1 MSKEPFDPFTQNVTF
16 FAPDGKTE
24 ISIPVAAIDQ
34 VRRMMVNTTINYA
47 TQLGACLIMLVVLLV
62 MVPKEK
68 FRRSFMILQIA
79 SLVIACCRMLL
90 LSIFHSSQ
98 FLDFYVFWG
107 DDHSRIPRSAYA
119 PSVAGN
125 TMSLCLVVS
134 VESMLMSQAWTMV
147 RLWPNMWKYIIAG
160 ISLAVSI
167 MAISVRLAYT
177 IIQNNAVLKL
187 EPAYHMF
194 WLIKWTVIMNVA
206 SISWWCAIFNIKL
219 VWHLISNRGILPS
232 YKTFTPMEVLI
243 MTNGILMIIPV
254 IFASL
259 EWAHFVDFESAS
271 LTLTSVAVILPLGTL
286 AAQRIANSA
295 PNSANSTGASS
306 GIRYGVSGPSS
317 FTGFKAPSF
326 STGTTDR
333 PHVSIYARCEAG
345 TSSREHINPQD
356 VELAKLDPETDHH
369 VRVDRA
375 FLQREERIRAPL

>member
-1 MSKEPFDPFTQNVTF
+1 MSKEVFDPFTQNVTF
-16 FAPDGKTE
+16 FAPDGTTE

-68 FRRSFMILQIA
+68 FRRPFMILQIT
-79 SLVIACCRMLL
+79 SLVISCCRMLL

-125 TMSLCLVVS
+125 TMSLCLVIS
-134 VESMLMSQAWTMV
+134 VETMLMSQAWTMV
-147 RLWPNMWKYIIAG
+147 RLWPNVWKYIIAG
-160 ISLAVSI
+160 VSLIVSI

-187 EPAYHMF
+187 EPAFHMF

-243 MTNGILMIIPV
+243 MTNGILMIIPGLYPNNFTNPSKNFGL
-254 IFASL
+254 IEYDSYFCFTRMGSL
-259 EWAHFVDFESAS
+259 CQ
-271 LTLTSVAVILPLGTL
+271 L
-286 AAQRIANSA
+286 
-295 PNSANSTGASS
+295 
-306 GIRYGVSGPSS
+306 
-317 FTGFKAPSF
+317 
-326 STGTTDR
+326 
-333 PHVSIYARCEAG
+333 
-345 TSSREHINPQD
+345 
-356 VELAKLDPETDHH
+356 
-369 VRVDRA
+369 
-375 FLQREERIRAPL
+375 

>member
-1 MSKEPFDPFTQNVTF
+1 MSEEAFDPFTQNVTF

-24 ISIPVAAIDQ
+24 ISIPVVAIDEM
-34 VRRMMVNTTINYA
+34 RRIIVNTTINYA
-47 TQLGACLIMLVVLLV
+47 TQLGACIIMLVVILV
-62 MVPKEK
+62 MVPKER
-68 FRRSFMILQIA
+68 FRRPFMILQII
-79 SLVIACCRMLL
+79 SLVIASCRMLL

-119 PSVAGN
+119 SSVAGN
-125 TMSLCLVVS
+125 TMSLCLIVS
-134 VESMLMSQAWTMV
+134 IESMLMSQAWTMV
-147 RLWPNMWKYIIAG
+147 RLWPNVWKYIIAG
-160 ISLAVSI
+160 ISLVVSI
-167 MAISVRLAYT
+167 MAISVRLAST
-177 IIQNNAVLKL
+177 IIQNNAILTLK
-187 EPAYHMF
+187 PAYHMV
-194 WLIKWTVIMNVA
+194 WLIKWTVIMNVG

-219 VWHLISNRGILPS
+219 MWHLISNRGILLS
-232 YKTFTPMEVLI
+232 YKTLSPMEVLV
-243 MTNGILMIIPV
+243 MTNGILMFIPV

-259 EWAHFVDFESAS
+259 EWARFVNFESAS

-286 AAQRIANSA
+286 AAQRIAGSA
-295 PNSANSTGASS
+295 PNSANSSGASS
-306 GIRYGVSGPSS
+306 GARYGISGPSS

-356 VELAKLDPETDHH
+356 LELAKIDAETDHH

-375 FLQREERIRAPL
+375 FLQREERIQPPL